1 MPHRLENTK
10 GDIMNEKDTINIK
23 KRTGI
28 FAVLAMLIVIAI
40 ISSALVIATPYANKK
55 PKYIDSTE
63 GGYGA
68 IEYLGKKYTYF
79 TNYLNLFD
87 YKLDKK
93 IGKNKVIFPITFY
106 TLKNDPNKNFIY
118 VSEWQNSRIYT
129 CLDIDIDYFTR
140 PDNPKAIELTINDKA
155 ISITDEEYINYFQ
168 KIKNAKGF
176 GFKKIRYNPE
186 ECTIIK
192 SRPIIKGS
200 YPIEYTYKDDAFIY
214 NGEQWLVAGEIY
226 FADDGYSTIIYYGY
240 PFNAYENE
248 SEMQSAFQNIAEK
261 YFPEIYNESID
272 YEEGFVIPEEEV
284 IIDPE
289 MATMAD

>member
-1 MPHRLENTK
+1 
-10 GDIMNEKDTINIK
+10 MNEKDTINIK
-23 KRTGI
+23 KRTAI
-28 FAVLAMLIVIAI
+28 FAVLAMLIVTAI
-40 ISSALVIATPYANKK
+40 IASALVIATPYANKK
-55 PKYIDSTE
+55 PKYIESTE
-63 GGYGA
+63 GGYGT

-79 TNYLNLFD
+79 TDCLNLFD
-87 YKLDKK
+87 YELDKK
-93 IGKNKVIFPITFY
+93 IGKNRVIFPITFY

-129 CLDIDIDYFTR
+129 CLDIDYDYFDR

-168 KIKNAKGF
+168 TIKNAKGL
-176 GFKKIRYNPE
+176 KKIRYNPE

-192 SRPIIKGS
+192 SRPIIKGNF
-200 YPIEYTYKDDAFIY
+200 PIEYTFKNDAFIY
-214 NGEQWLVAGEIY
+214 NGEQWLVAGEID

-240 PFNAYENE
+240 PFSAYENE
-248 SEMQSAFQNIAEK
+248 SEIQTAFQNIAEK
-261 YFPEIYNESID
+261 YFPEIYHETID
-272 YEEGFVIPEEEV
+272 FEVGTVIPDEEY